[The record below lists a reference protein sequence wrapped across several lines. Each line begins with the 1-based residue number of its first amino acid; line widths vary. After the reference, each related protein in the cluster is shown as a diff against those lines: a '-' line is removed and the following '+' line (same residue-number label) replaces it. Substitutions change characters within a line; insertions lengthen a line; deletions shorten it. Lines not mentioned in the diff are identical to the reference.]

1 MAAPARLILVHKQPT
16 SAHIHFL
23 RFEDGIVAPV
33 PLPKLSQVL
42 GEEESVEDAEVVQHP
57 AMLVGRVAT
66 ELDMDAKAIRLEGDF
81 HAHVDT
87 PDGAA
92 AIFLGRIDTIDLP
105 FDVAEKAGGRFI
117 SLTEARDL
125 TPTELELL
133 RRAYICIM
141 E

>member
-33 PLPKLSQVL
+33 PLPKLSQ
-42 GEEESVEDAEVVQHP
+42 VQHP